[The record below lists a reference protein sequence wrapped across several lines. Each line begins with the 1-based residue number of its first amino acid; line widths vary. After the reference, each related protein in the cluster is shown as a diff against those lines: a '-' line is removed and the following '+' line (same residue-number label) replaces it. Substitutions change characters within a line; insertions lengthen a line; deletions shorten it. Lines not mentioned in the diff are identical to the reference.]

1 MILRQSAEHNAFI
14 GAWREKMNRDFGR
27 VVTFHACKSV
37 ALQHN
42 FSTQIARRSEYDV
55 EVSS

>member
-27 VVTFHACKSV
+27 VVTLHDN
-37 ALQHN
+37 AL
-42 FSTQIARRSEYDV
+42 EGL
-55 EVSS
+55 